1 METERRTPRLGVFL
15 LPKKIGQNLKKL
27 GIRVRPALHS
37 CLPRGKKWGKMVT
50 VPIKWWK
57 YGRLCGECM
66 SDEQK
71 RVKPDAGDDLANE
84 ADYTETTGRKSGTRA
99 SDHHFAGAY
108 SHGIDSKGRMI
119 IPANFRTAL
128 GDHFVVALTPDFKH
142 IALYPEEEWLNRQDK
157 LQKLADLDARV
168 QRLIEMFNKY
178 SYLDSETDAQ
188 GRLLLPQKMRA
199 KYLDNCREVEVSG
212 GGSYIR
218 VLKKET
224 DDTEDV
230 SFRQDYPDPLAFLAE
245 VQRGAGK

>member
-1 METERRTPRLGVFL
+1 
-15 LPKKIGQNLKKL
+15 
-27 GIRVRPALHS
+27 
-37 CLPRGKKWGKMVT
+37 MVT

-84 ADYTETTGRKSGTRA
+84 ADHTETTGRKSGTRA

-157 LQKLADLDARV
+157 LQKLAGLELKENSSGKHKGRTSISKRGRKRLRRV
-168 QRLIEMFNKY
+168 LFQAVLPLIRSNAEF
-178 SYLDSETDAQ
+178 
-188 GRLLLPQKMRA
+188 
-199 KYLDNCREVEVSG
+199 REVYE
-212 GGSYIR
+212 SYTTRQSNPLKGKQAVVAVGCKLIR
-218 VLKKET
+218 IFYAILTKGI
-224 DDTEDV
+224 
-230 SFRQDYPDPLAFLAE
+230 DYDANRLRSDILRPE
-245 VQRGAGK
+245 QRRAA